1 LEPSFLI
8 KSNLALQ
15 QTLRP
20 SDKALH
26 KQSFHWAWQQF
37 RFLVFH
43 GGAHW
48 QHAAP
53 SRQGG
58 ARLRETPSKPAPPSI
73 RHGKDPAVPAA
84 NWQVPTQGHLE
95 PARTRETSGWPH
107 AQNPPPAGP
116 GALQAPWCPGSA
128 QARMTDPS
136 PALDPPRFRGP
147 LRGKWPGRHFHQA
160 LYSNG
165 PTGFMGSAG
174 RRMRA

>member
-1 LEPSFLI
+1 MEPSFLI

-107 AQNPPPAGP
+107 AQNPPPRGARSLAGTLVP
-116 GALQAPWCPGSA
+116 GLCPGSNDRPIA
-128 QARMTDPS
+128 GARPAPLPRSLAGEMAWAALPS
-136 PALDPPRFRGP
+136 STLLEWAYWLHGF
-147 LRGKWPGRHFHQA
+147 GR
-160 LYSNG
+160 
-165 PTGFMGSAG
+165 
-174 RRMRA
+174 